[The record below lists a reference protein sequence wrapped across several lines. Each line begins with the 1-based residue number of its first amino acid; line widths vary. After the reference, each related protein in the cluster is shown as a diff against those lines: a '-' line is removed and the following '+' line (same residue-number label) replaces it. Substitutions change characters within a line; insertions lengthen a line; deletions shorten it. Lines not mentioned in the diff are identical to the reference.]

1 LVFASRLTSP
11 DESKFFVSNGA
22 VGVIAGR
29 FFDAQGRWIRG
40 DLDERLMGITL
51 DEVRQIPTRIAVA
64 GGVDKIDALVGA
76 LKGKLANVLITDA
89 QAARGLLE
97 RR

>member
-1 LVFASRLTSP
+1 MFSTGLTSP
-11 DESKFFVSNGA
+11 EESKSFIAKGA

-29 FFDAQGRWIRG
+29 FFDVQGEWIKG
-40 DLDERLMGITL
+40 AMDDRLMGITL

-64 GGVDKIDALVGA
+64 GGSDKVDSILGA
-76 LKGKLANVLITDA
+76 LRGGFANVLITDE
-89 QAARGLLE
+89 QTARSILA